1 MENQDVLALIEHEML
16 ENQAERG
23 RLARDQRALQ
33 EAATR
38 LRTGEALGVVL
49 ARLRSRG
56 IEPADWRP
64 LPAEQVRSR

>member
-1 MENQDVLALIEHEML
+1 MDADVIALVE
-16 ENQAERG
+16 Q
-23 RLARDQRALQ
+23 RLADNAVERDRLTTEAAHLR

-56 IEPADWRP
+56 IEPADWR
-64 LPAEQVRSR
+64 LPAGQMRRS